1 MMIALDDSTIHMI
14 IYDTHTRIAQYNNN
28 VNTLDKKNAC
38 IGTHLKNIKNTK
50 NILLRVT
57 GWIIR

>member
-28 VNTLDKKNAC
+28 VNTLDKKKMRALAR
-38 IGTHLKNIKNTK
+38 I
-50 NILLRVT
+50 
-57 GWIIR
+57 